1 MIPAGADRA
10 VSRCRSSWLWLGC
23 ALSTGPF
30 APLLAAA
37 SDTSILQ
44 PAGPVARSARL
55 MLLDSLTIMLAIVL
69 PTLVVTL
76 FFAWWFRASN
86 ARARYRP
93 DWTYSGR
100 LELLIWSIP
109 TLVILFLGGV
119 IWLGSHALDPARP
132 LASARKPLEVQVVA
146 LDWKWLFI
154 YPSQG
159 IASVNELVLP
169 AGVPVHFS
177 ITSASVMNA
186 FFVPELGSMIYAMH
200 GMVTQLNLMS
210 ERPADL
216 RGASAQFSG
225 DGFSDMHFMVHA
237 VPEPAFAA
245 WVERVRQSGPPLDR
259 HAYLA
264 LAVQSRNVRPFTYR
278 SIEPELF
285 HAIVMQQLPP
295 GPGPTTYAR

>member
-1 MIPAGADRA
+1 
-10 VSRCRSSWLWLGC
+10 
-23 ALSTGPF
+23 
-30 APLLAAA
+30 
-37 SDTSILQ
+37 
-44 PAGPVARSARL
+44 
-55 MLLDSLTIMLAIVL
+55 MLALVL

-159 IASVNELVLP
+159 VASVNELVLP

-210 ERPADL
+210 ERPVDL

-225 DGFSDMHFMVHA
+225 DGFSDMHFSVHA
-237 VPEPAFAA
+237 VSEPAFAA

-264 LAVQSRNVRPFTYR
+264 LAVQSRNERPFTYR

-295 GPGPTTYAR
+295 GPGPTTDAR